1 MGGRATGTAGAKTG
15 TAGAVAVSITT
26 HSNTVQMGISEK
38 ASTFIQGVAMVLS
51 GFIIG
56 FVKNW
61 KLTLVTAT
69 ILPTSILIYGIS
81 IPMDIKLE
89 KAVMAAHEK
98 AAALAE
104 EVLASVRT
112 AKSFNAEKRL
122 GVKYKDL
129 LEQGRIAGLRKSP
142 VSGVHYFGVFFVIFG
157 GYAICFWYGI
167 KLFQQ
172 GEIKNPGTI
181 ISVFFAVVFAVMAF
195 GNIAPP
201 IQLMSKAASA
211 SASMFEVIDRTPLID
226 SLSTEGLQPEN
237 FPSGELELKNVK
249 FAYPGGGE
257 RERVVVLGGD
267 PDDAEGGEGMSLSFP
282 EGKTTAIV
290 GRSGS
295 GKSTIV
301 GLIERWYDPDVGSV
315 SIAGIDI
322 KDLNLRWWRGKIGLV
337 MQEPFLFNESVF
349 KNVAYGLT
357 GTEWEHISDEEKMV
371 LVKEACVEANAASFI
386 EELPEAYQT
395 RVGEQGIKI
404 SGGQKQRIAIARS
417 IISKPQILILDEAT
431 SAIDPRNEKIVQEAL
446 DRISKGRT
454 TITIAH
460 RLSTVRKADRIV
472 VIGAGNVLEV
482 GTHEELL
489 ANPDGAYTQLVRGQT
504 LLMQEVGEEEG
515 EEEDLEIAKVG
526 VTEGVD
532 TARDTTL
539 ERSSTWRSRLS
550 VNRGRAPAGDEEAAP
565 VVGKKKVKVMGILRS
580 VRLIG
585 WEQRHL
591 WPIYLLGF
599 VGCLGGGAA
608 VPIQAILFGKF
619 MEGFEKRLDTDEFV
633 KRQNHWA
640 LMFFILAIGVGM
652 AYALMGSMFT
662 SITHHINAYYRL
674 EYFQNVLRQGIPFFD
689 AEGNSAGTLTAQL
702 NTHPAALQEL
712 LGPST
717 GLMLISIMSI
727 LGCCILALCIG
738 WKLALVCICAALP
751 FLFFAGLIRI
761 RIEVGFAKD
770 TAEVFEESAQ
780 FASEAVGA
788 FRTVSSLIM
797 EQSIRNRYDM
807 LLKGHVKKSFKK
819 TALASVI
826 FSASENTSLLATAL
840 CFWYGGRLLANHE
853 LTTYEFYIIYISII
867 QGGEFA
873 GQFFGFTENITQAA
887 EAANRIFGK
896 REKNPPPPGSPMP
909 NGDNG
914 CEVVF
919 RDVNF
924 KYPTRDTPIFQNLN
938 LKIPAGSF
946 AAFVGASGCG
956 KTTTISLLERFY
968 DPASGTIQI
977 DGEDITRL
985 DVESYRNSV
994 SLVAQEPTLY
1004 AGTISE
1010 NVRLG
1015 ATTTSP
1021 PPTDEE
1027 IIQACKDAYIHEF
1040 ITSLPDGY
1048 QTIVGAKGMGLSGGQ
1063 KQRVAI
1069 ARALVRKPR
1078 MLLLDEATASLDSE
1092 SERFVQKAFEHARIG
1107 RTVVAVAHRL
1117 STVQAADVIFVFD
1130 EGRVVE
1136 SGRHG
1141 ELVRARGVYYQ
1152 MCQAQALDN

>member
-1 MGGRATGTAGAKTG
+1 MSGAKAEPTAAKAG

-51 GFIIG
+51 GFVIA

-81 IPMDIKLE
+81 IPIDIKLE

-98 AAALAE
+98 AAELAE
-104 EVLASVRT
+104 EVLTSVRT

-122 GVKYKDL
+122 GAKYKEL
-129 LEQGRIAGLRKSP
+129 LEQGKRAGLRKSP
-142 VSGVHYFGVFFVIFG
+142 VSGVQYFGLFFVIYA
-157 GYAICFWYGI
+157 GYAISFWYGVR
-167 KLFQQ
+167 LFQQ
-172 GEIKNPGTI
+172 GEIEDSGTI
-181 ISVFFAVVFAVMAF
+181 ITVYFAVVFAVMAF
-195 GNIAPP
+195 GVIAPP

-211 SASMFEVIDRTPLID
+211 SASMFEVIDRTPSID
-226 SLSTEGLQPEN
+226 SLSTEGLQPEK
-237 FPSGELELKNVK
+237 FPSGDLEFRNVK

-257 RERVVVLGGD
+257 REKVIVLGGD
-267 PDDAEGGEGMSLSFP
+267 PDDTESGEGMSLSFP
-282 EGKTTAIV
+282 EGKTTALV

-301 GLIERWYDPDVGSV
+301 GLIERWYDPNVGSV
-315 SIAGIDI
+315 NIAGIDI

-357 GTEWEHISDEEKMV
+357 GTEWEHISDEEKLVM
-371 LVKEACVEANAASFI
+371 VKEACVEANAASFI
-386 EELPEAYQT
+386 EELPDAYET
-395 RVGEQGIKI
+395 RVGEQGIKL
-404 SGGQKQRIAIARS
+404 SGGQKQRVAIARS

-446 DRISKGRT
+446 DRISRGRT

-460 RLSTVRKADRIV
+460 RLSTVRKADTIV

-482 GTHEELL
+482 GTHEELM
-489 ANPDGAYTQLVRGQT
+489 ADPDGAYTQLAEAIERVETAQGT
-504 LLMQEVGEEEG
+504 TS
-515 EEEDLEIAKVG
+515 LEK
-526 VTEGVD
+526 
-532 TARDTTL
+532 TT
-539 ERSSTWRSRLS
+539 TWRSRLG
-550 VNRGRAPAGDEEAAP
+550 VARGKAPVVDEEAAP
-565 VVGKKKVKVMGILRS
+565 VAEKEKVKAMGILRS
-580 VRLIG
+580 VGLIS

-591 WPIYLLGF
+591 WPIYLVGF

-608 VPIQAILFGKF
+608 IPIQAILFGKF
-619 MEGFEKRLDTDEFV
+619 MEGFEKPLSVDEFV
-633 KRQNHWA
+633 RRQNHWA
-640 LMFFILAIGVGM
+640 LMFFILAIGAGIT
-652 AYALMGSMFT
+652 YALMGSMFT
-662 SITHHINAYYRL
+662 SITHHINAYYRF
-674 EYFQNVLRQGIPFFD
+674 EYFENVLRLGIPFFD
-689 AEGNSAGTLTAQL
+689 GEGNSAGTLTAQL

-717 GLMLISIMSI
+717 GLMIISTVSI
-727 LGCCILALCIG
+727 IGCCILSLCIG

-751 FLFFAGLIRI
+751 FLFFAGVIRI
-761 RIEVGFAKD
+761 RIEIGFAKD

-797 EQSIRNRYDM
+797 EQSIRDRYDV
-807 LLKGHVKKSFKK
+807 LLKGHVKKAFRRSV
-819 TALASVI
+819 LAAVI
-826 FSASENTSLLATAL
+826 FSASESMNLLATAL
-840 CFWYGGRLLANHE
+840 CFCSL
-853 LTTYEFYIIYISII
+853 
-867 QGGEFA
+867 
-873 GQFFGFTENITQAA
+873 
-887 EAANRIFGK
+887 
-896 REKNPPPPGSPMP
+896 
-909 NGDNG
+909 
-914 CEVVF
+914 
-919 RDVNF
+919 DVNF
-924 KYPTRDTPIFQNLN
+924 KYPTRDTPIFQNLS
-938 LKIPAGSF
+938 LEIPAGSF

-968 DPASGTIQI
+968 DPTSGRIEV
-977 DGEDITRL
+977 DGEDITSL
-985 DVESYRNSV
+985 DVTSYRNSV

-1004 AGTISE
+1004 AGTIAE

-1092 SERFVQKAFEHARIG
+1092 SERFVQKAFDRARVG

-1141 ELVRARGVYYQ
+1141 ELVKSRGVYYQ
-1152 MCQAQALDN
+1152 MVCSFSRWIEYGGANSGGCSAKLKLWITNVFRHPILLYHTVQLGRHLFAF

>member
-1 MGGRATGTAGAKTG
+1 MSGAQTEPTTAKAG

-38 ASTFIQGVAMVLS
+38 ASTFIQGLAMVLS
-51 GFIIG
+51 GFTIA
-56 FVKNW
+56 FAKNW
-61 KLTLVTAT
+61 KLALVTAT

-81 IPMDIKLE
+81 VPMDIRLE

-98 AAALAE
+98 AAELAE
-104 EVLASVRT
+104 EVLTSVRT

-129 LEQGRIAGLRKSP
+129 LEQGKRAGLRKSP
-142 VSGVHYFGVFFVIFG
+142 VSGVQYFGLFFVIYA
-157 GYAICFWYGI
+157 GYAICFWYGVR
-167 KLFQQ
+167 LFQH
-172 GEIKNPGTI
+172 GEIADPGTI
-181 ISVFFAVVFAVMAF
+181 IIVFFAVMFAVMAF
-195 GNIAPP
+195 GAIAPP
-201 IQLMSKAASA
+201 LQLMSKAASA
-211 SASMFEVIDRTPLID
+211 SASMFEVIDRTPSID
-226 SLSTEGLQPEN
+226 SLSTEGLQPEK
-237 FPSGELELKNVK
+237 FPSGDLEFRNVK

-257 RERVVVLGGD
+257 REKVIVLGGD
-267 PDDAEGGEGMSLSFP
+267 PDDTEGGEGMSLSFP

-301 GLIERWYDPDVGSV
+301 GLIERWYDPSVGSV

-357 GTEWEHISDEEKMV
+357 GTEWEHISDEEKLVM
-371 LVKEACVEANAASFI
+371 VKEACVEANAASFI
-386 EELPEAYQT
+386 EELPDAYET
-395 RVGEQGIKI
+395 RVGEQGIKL
-404 SGGQKQRIAIARS
+404 SGGQKQRVAIARS

-472 VIGAGNVLEV
+472 VVGAGNVLEV

-489 ANPDGAYTQLVRGQT
+489 ADPDGAYTQLAEAMERV
-504 LLMQEVGEEEG
+504 E
-515 EEEDLEIAKVG
+515 
-526 VTEGVD
+526 
-532 TARDTTL
+532 TAQATTAL
-539 ERSSTWRSRLS
+539 ERTTTWRSRLS
-550 VNRGRAPAGDEEAAP
+550 IARGKAPVGDEEAAP
-565 VVGKKKVKVMGILRS
+565 VAEKEKVKAMGILRS

-591 WPIYLLGF
+591 WPIYLVGF

-608 VPIQAILFGKF
+608 FPIQAILFGKF
-619 MEGFEKRLDTDEFV
+619 FESFEKALDMDEFV
-633 KRQNHWA
+633 RRQNHWA
-640 LMFFILAIGVGM
+640 LMFFVLAIGVGIG
-652 AYALMGSMFT
+652 YALMGSMFT

-674 EYFQNVLRQGIPFFD
+674 EYFENVLRLGIPFFD
-689 AEGNSAGTLTAQL
+689 AEGNSAGSLTAQL

-717 GLMLISIMSI
+717 GLMIISTVSI
-727 LGCCILALCIG
+727 IGCCILSLCFG

-761 RIEVGFAKD
+761 RIEIGFAKD

-797 EQSIRNRYDM
+797 EQNIRDRYDV
-807 LLKGHVKKSFKK
+807 LLKGHVKKAFRRS
-819 TALASVI
+819 ALASAI
-826 FSASENTSLLATAL
+826 FSASESMTLLATAL
-840 CFWYGGRLLANHE
+840 CFCLE
-853 LTTYEFYIIYISII
+853 
-867 QGGEFA
+867 
-873 GQFFGFTENITQAA
+873 
-887 EAANRIFGK
+887 
-896 REKNPPPPGSPMP
+896 
-909 NGDNG
+909 
-914 CEVVF
+914 
-919 RDVNF
+919 
-924 KYPTRDTPIFQNLN
+924 
-938 LKIPAGSF
+938 IPAGSF

-968 DPASGTIQI
+968 DPTSGRIEV
-977 DGEDITRL
+977 DGEDITSL
-985 DVESYRNSV
+985 DVTSYRNSV

-1004 AGTISE
+1004 AGTIAE

-1048 QTIVGAKGMGLSGGQ
+1048 QTVVGAKGMGLSGGQ

-1092 SERFVQKAFEHARIG
+1092 SERFVQKAFDRARVG

-1141 ELVRARGVYYQ
+1141 ELVKARGVYYQ
-1152 MCQAQALDN
+1152 MVCSFSRWIGYGGANSGGCSAKLKLWITSVLRRPILLLSSFSHSDRITFSK